1 MRIPQSGWTALQRK
15 EGSDFLAWIKE
26 HQILRKKFD
35 VLADGLRILLTESVR
50 TAGDGCNVWK
60 AVPAVLSRCNEQSTY
75 EMPKA
80 PETYAWLH
88 LLDRYVR
95 TWLALELLVKK
106 SCIAMGENGVHA
118 LDIGTGPGPS
128 GFAVHDFY
136 TAMVEFSEPYNN
148 LKWRQPPHIACVE
161 LDPRTNS
168 LRHHLA
174 ETVFMQSRSED
185 YRGVLAMCSALRNF
199 AEIFPKQERKKRF
212 QYLLN
217 EEDSYYDE
225 LTNDW
230 VSDPSFSSEEANYM
244 AQQLHRYRL
253 FIFSNFLT
261 DVGTVKSFKPNLV
274 EILQDAN
281 PGSVLLIL
289 GGSGEPYPD
298 IYRFVDQLAKPA
310 GFELKVKGEEVSASV
325 SEVADRAYEEG
336 QWFYKKHL
344 KDLIPYEGNSSES
357 TRRVCKHFEEVREPA
372 PRSRVWA
379 YRKYHFSKSL

>member
-1 MRIPQSGWTALQRK
+1 
-15 EGSDFLAWIKE
+15 
-26 HQILRKKFD
+26 
-35 VLADGLRILLTESVR
+35 
-50 TAGDGCNVWK
+50 
-60 AVPAVLSRCNEQSTY
+60 
-75 EMPKA
+75 MPKA

-106 SCIAMGENGVHA
+106 SCIAMGEDGVRA

-136 TAMVEFSEPYNN
+136 TTMVEFSEFYNN
-148 LKWRQPPHIACVE
+148 LKWRQPPHITCVE
-161 LDPRTNS
+161 LDPGTNS
-168 LRHHLA
+168 LRHRLA
-174 ETVFMQSRSED
+174 ETMLMQLRSED
-185 YRGVLAMCSALRNF
+185 SRGVLAMCYSLPNF
-199 AEIFPKQERKKRF
+199 AEILPKQERKKRF
-212 QYLLN
+212 QHLLN
-217 EEDSYYDE
+217 EEDSYYNE

-261 DVGTVKSFKPNLV
+261 DIGTVKSFEPNLV

-289 GGSGEPYPD
+289 GGSGEPYPG
-298 IYRFVDQLAKPA
+298 IYRFVDELAKPA
-310 GFELKVKGEEVSASV
+310 GFELKVRGEEVSTWV
-325 SEVADRAYEEG
+325 SEVADRVYEEG
-336 QWFYKKHL
+336 QWFYRLL
-344 KDLIPYEGNSSES
+344 KGLIPYEGDDKL
-357 TRRVCKHFEEVREPA
+357 TRKVCKRFEEAPEQV